1 MPPPIT
7 PVGRKATPGGGRGS
21 RRGQGT
27 TPRVR
32 KPRAS
37 NKVNQGGLKTI
48 FPITA
53 DPSQFTQQFQ
63 HQQHQIIIQQQ
74 PQQQQQQHAG
84 FPKSVTISGV
94 LNASPNQYESV
105 SISNSMVNNIP
116 QSTITTSSSITAP
129 KVVVVS
135 SAPSLITSSTMTT
148 KPITTQITTSQAT
161 QILRQNLMSVSV
173 PSSAMSSYGGSMRLP
188 NIPQVVFHQLYQATL
203 KRRYARVF
211 FFVFFFLFFIFASVS
226 DMLQYRRMKWGKMV
240 IWLPFFSRSRS
251 T

>member
-188 NIPQVVFHQLYQATL
+188 NIPQVVFHQLYQAT

-211 FFVFFFLFFIFASVS
+211 FFCLFLSFLYFASGS
-226 DMLQYRRMKWGKMV
+226 DMLQYRRMKCGKMV